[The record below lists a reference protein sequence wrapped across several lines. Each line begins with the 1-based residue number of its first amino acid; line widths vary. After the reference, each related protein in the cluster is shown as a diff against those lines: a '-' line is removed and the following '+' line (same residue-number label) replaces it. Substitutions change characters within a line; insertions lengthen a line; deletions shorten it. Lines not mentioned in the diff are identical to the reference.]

1 MAAKLGQVS
10 IPAPGAQ
17 GLNSEVSPFSGETQ
31 WALRAD
37 NAVVDRVGRLA
48 SREAF
53 TDLTTSTEGFPS
65 EYDIVRLT
73 RLETEASIQYAD
85 RTEYGTALFGL
96 SEYSGNGFRKKI
108 VQDLTFGLA
117 GSIGQPCDAMG
128 DLWRAGEANNMGIV
142 MGDGNNY
149 YSTYSQRQGDQNR
162 WHASMD
168 FGDTLPGATAEFEYG
183 AENLPG
189 GTRNWTSNFTRVPTE
204 LSPCDRNAAG
214 RQTWAL
220 SSTGRNQRLRFF
232 ASPWYGPESGT
243 SDGQT
248 GSTTAPV
255 NPTPFT
261 GTINTNLQ
269 MSVFIWYDPEDEGIT
284 ESTNIEWVDWG
295 NPNWW
300 TVAGGDVNPYISSR
314 RYLYYPKTG
323 ILEWSLDGGPADG
336 QAQLEPNLRG
346 WFTFGIKHE
355 YSMFGVTGGYSW
367 SCVLTQDITLPDG
380 TGDQFIREQASASAA
395 STQGYTNIH
404 LNKDGPNAADVNL
417 CFNSVLAGRIFAMAH
432 GNNLTEKQKNAFV
445 QHMEGYVPDP
455 DRPVE
460 YSNFFGFVQDGKTLK
475 SVPLSTKNGV
485 TKATLVP
492 FKDSI
497 YVFSKGEEVQRYDG
511 TEVTKLSDDP
521 FYFPPQDDGQ
531 TFFDICDGDVA
542 CSAYGRLWV
551 SGCDGDYQT
560 IYYSDMLRPE
570 QWYDGRGVIT
580 DESNSAGII
589 SVAEYWPSGGDK
601 IQGIA
606 AHNGFLVVFGRESIL
621 IYSGAEGDPA
631 GDPNTGFGG
640 LKLEDAI
647 RDVGLVNQD
656 AMCNIGSDHLFVDS
670 LGVRSLGRVI
680 QEKST
685 PLAEASMNVA
695 SMIRPMIEQ
704 YRDTVRMFHMPSKS
718 LVVCLF
724 PNSDQEEALVFQL
737 GQPSASG
744 GLKMTRWTG
753 CDFYDG
759 ITVRTDVKDEA
770 ILGAKKQRGLTEYR
784 GYSSPTN
791 YDFKYESTVIAP
803 TQNLMQTII
812 PKSVSYSYI
821 TDLTPTSFDAIWGF
835 GSEMTYSRPLR
846 NPKGKTEFKT
856 LTTSLNGAGEM
867 LRLGFETTI
876 EGDEIAV
883 QQISLNM
890 LLGRIIV

>member
-31 WALRAD
+31 WALKAD

-53 TDLTTSTEGFPS
+53 ADLTTGTQGFP
-65 EYDIVRLT
+65 EQYDVVRLT
-73 RLETEASIQYAD
+73 RLETEANIAYAD
-85 RTEYGTALFGL
+85 RTEYGTALYGL
-96 SEYSGNGFRKKI
+96 SEYSGNGFRQKI

-128 DLWRAGEANNMGIV
+128 DLWRAGEADNMGIV
-142 MGDGNNY
+142 MGENNNY
-149 YSTYSQRQGDQNR
+149 YSTYSEYQGSNNR
-162 WHASMD
+162 WHAAMD
-168 FGDTLPGATAEFEYG
+168 FGDTLPGATPTFEDG
-183 AENLPG
+183 AANLAG
-189 GTRNWTSNFTRVPTE
+189 GSRNWTSNIYVVPPE
-204 LSPCDRNAAG
+204 LSPCDRVRDG
-214 RQTWAL
+214 RQTYAMT
-220 SSTGRNQRLRFF
+220 SAGRNQRLRFF
-232 ASPWYGPESGT
+232 AAPYYGPESGT
-243 SDGQT
+243 STGLT
-248 GSTTAPV
+248 GSRDNPGNLELYVGPVTTDL
-255 NPTPFT
+255 N
-261 GTINTNLQ
+261 
-269 MSVFIWYDPEDEGIT
+269 MSVFIWFDPEDTRIDEDTCIHW
-284 ESTNIEWVDWG
+284 SDYG
-295 NPNWW
+295 NPNFWK
-300 TVAGGDVNPYISSR
+300 VDGGDMNPYVSMR

-323 ILEWSLDGGPADG
+323 RLEWTEGGLYNG
-336 QAQLEPNLRG
+336 ETQLEPGLRG
-346 WFTFGIKHE
+346 WFTFSIKHE
-355 YSMFGVTGGYSW
+355 YDFFANEYGTYSW
-367 SCVLTQDITLPDG
+367 SCLATQSVTLPDG
-380 TGDQFIREQASASAA
+380 TGNTFQDTKSNAGIA
-395 STQGYTNIH
+395 TTGYSKVH
-404 LNKDGPNAADVNL
+404 LNKDGPNGADVNI
-417 CFNSVLAGRIFAMAH
+417 CFNSVSGSTMFAMAH

-445 QHMEGYVPDP
+445 QHMSGYVADP

-460 YSNFFGFVQDGKTLK
+460 YSNFFGFVQDKKTLK
-475 SVPLSTKNGV
+475 AVPLSTKNGV

-511 TEVTKLSDDP
+511 TDVTKLSDDP
-521 FYFPPQDDGQ
+521 FYFPPQDDQQ

-580 DESNSAGII
+580 DDSNSAGII

-695 SMIRPMIEQ
+695 SVIRPLIEQ

-724 PNSDQEEALVFQL
+724 PQSDAEEALVFQL

-759 ITVRTDVKDEA
+759 ITVRTDVEDQA
-770 ILGAKKQRGLTEYR
+770 ILGAKVQRGLTEYKDYT
-784 GYSSPTN
+784 GPNN
-791 YDFKYESTVIAP
+791 YAFKYESTVIAP

-812 PKSVSYSYI
+812 PKSISYSYI
-821 TDLTPTSFDAIWGF
+821 TDLTPSSFDAIWGF

-846 NPKGKTEFKT
+846 NPKGKTQFKT

-867 LRLGFETTI
+867 LRLGFETTV
-876 EGDEIAV
+876 EGNEIAV

>member
-1 MAAKLGQVS
+1 
-10 IPAPGAQ
+10 
-17 GLNSEVSPFSGETQ
+17 
-31 WALRAD
+31 
-37 NAVVDRVGRLA
+37 
-48 SREAF
+48 
-53 TDLTTSTEGFPS
+53 
-65 EYDIVRLT
+65 
-73 RLETEASIQYAD
+73 
-85 RTEYGTALFGL
+85 
-96 SEYSGNGFRKKI
+96 
-108 VQDLTFGLA
+108 
-117 GSIGQPCDAMG
+117 
-128 DLWRAGEANNMGIV
+128 
-142 MGDGNNY
+142 
-149 YSTYSQRQGDQNR
+149 
-162 WHASMD
+162 
-168 FGDTLPGATAEFEYG
+168 
-183 AENLPG
+183 
-189 GTRNWTSNFTRVPTE
+189 
-204 LSPCDRNAAG
+204 
-214 RQTWAL
+214 
-220 SSTGRNQRLRFF
+220 
-232 ASPWYGPESGT
+232 
-243 SDGQT
+243 
-248 GSTTAPV
+248 
-255 NPTPFT
+255 
-261 GTINTNLQ
+261 
-269 MSVFIWYDPEDEGIT
+269 MSVFIWFDPEDTRIDED
-284 ESTNIEWVDWG
+284 TNIEWVDYG
-295 NPNWW
+295 NPNFWK
-300 TVAGGDVNPYISSR
+300 VDGGDMNPYVSMR
-314 RYLYYPKTG
+314 RYLYYPRTG
-323 ILEWSLDGGPADG
+323 MLEWTEGGLPNG
-336 QAQLEPNLRG
+336 ETQLEPNLRG
-346 WFTFGIKHE
+346 WFTFSIKHE
-355 YSMFGVTGGYSW
+355 FEFFSNEFGDSW
-367 SCVLTQDITLPDG
+367 NCSATQSVTLPDG
-380 TGDQFIREQASASAA
+380 TGNTFQANRGNAGLE
-395 STQGYTNIH
+395 TTGYSKVH
-404 LNKDGPNAADVNL
+404 LNKDGPNAADVNI
-417 CFNSVLAGRIFAMAH
+417 CFNAVAGSTMFAMAH

-445 QHMEGYVPDP
+445 QHMSGYVADP
-455 DRPVE
+455 DRPIE
-460 YSNFFGFVQDGKTLK
+460 YSNFFGFVQDNKTLK
-475 SVPLSTKNGV
+475 AVPLSTKNGV

-511 TEVTKLSDDP
+511 TDVTKLSEDP
-521 FYFPPQDDGQ
+521 FYFPPQDDQQ

-580 DESNSAGII
+580 DDSNSAGII

-695 SMIRPMIEQ
+695 SVIRPLIEQ

-724 PNSDQEEALVFQL
+724 PQSDAEEALVFQL

-759 ITVRTDVKDEA
+759 ITVRTDIEDQA
-770 ILGAKKQRGLTEYR
+770 ILGAKVQRGLTEYKDYT
-784 GYSSPTN
+784 GPNN
-791 YDFKYESTVIAP
+791 YAFKYESTVIAP

-812 PKSVSYSYI
+812 PKSISYSYI
-821 TDLTPTSFDAIWGF
+821 TDLTPSSFDAIWGF

-846 NPKGKTEFKT
+846 NPKGKTQFKT

-867 LRLGFETTI
+867 LRLGFETTV
-876 EGDEIAV
+876 EGNEIAV